1 MKDENKKLK
10 FLYLISYFHLSKCI
24 KNKSMKD
31 ENKKLNKEIL
41 FGLAVPGL
49 LLVTVLIIVFSS
61 LKTKQI

>member
-1 MKDENKKLK
+1 
-10 FLYLISYFHLSKCI
+10 
-24 KNKSMKD
+24 MKD

-49 LLVTVLIIVFSS
+49 LLAAVLIIVFTS